1 MNELKKTYTFTDF
14 LFYVCLM
21 AVPLLI
27 ALLAIGRHSLGW
39 VSVYVIVSGGMAALA
54 MKYFCTRCP
63 HYTREG
69 KRLRC
74 IFFWNFPKLFEPRP
88 GPLNMTDKLVLYL
101 APAVV
106 MLFPLPW
113 LFREPGL
120 LIVFLLSTAGFAA
133 AIRRHECIRCIY
145 FNCPMN
151 QASETAKAEFQ
162 GDMFN
167 E

>member
-1 MNELKKTYTFTDF
+1 MNDLKKTYTFTDF

-21 AVPLLI
+21 AVPVLTAILG
-27 ALLAIGRHSLGW
+27 IGRHSLGW
-39 VSVYVIVSGGMAALA
+39 VAVYVIVSGGMAALL

-69 KRLRC
+69 RQLRC
-74 IFFWNFPKLFEPRP
+74 IFFWNFPKLFAPRP
-88 GPLNMTDKLVLYL
+88 GPLTMSDKFVLYL

-113 LFREPGL
+113 LFKEPGL

-133 AIRRHECIRCIY
+133 AIRRNECMRCIY
-145 FNCPMN
+145 FDCPMN
-151 QASETAKAEFQ
+151 QVSETTKTEFP
-162 GDMFN
+162 GDSFN